1 MDRVTRRPLFGVSY
15 AARSGLAL
23 DGDTGH
29 IFRQVGIGSDDGP
42 WQQDEV
48 WPADPWMAEPD
59 MVGPRTTSS
68 HWARHSAEV
77 DEEEAMKTRFW
88 GAPDA
93 GPSRP
98 SLDGAS
104 GEMGMARSSKPQG
117 SWTSPEVELAVD
129 REQIDFYSAR
139 QQFLTLERAN
149 STGTGFPPRSPSK
162 EAVLPLTPL
171 TPKTWNRPAP
181 ANTRIS
187 APAKSPR
194 TTKPPPMPP
203 MEEKRTHRGPSG
215 PSLNGTDGPV
225 QPPPAETPIER
236 EIRLAQEREAD
247 LREQRG
253 LQRAQNQQELVQI
266 RAPAR
271 QKQLLLGLLDGADA
285 PVRPERGRVSLY
297 VQRDL
302 EQETQRE
309 AEHRQHRGLPRPGSR
324 APSPDWPHE
333 GSSIMLPLS
342 RLRRTQSSDSILDLS
357 QEAPASSEFRK
368 VNRIPAS
375 AYQPFLNSSPLK
387 GRVGVQAASSTSSS
401 VARPQATMGHLRA
414 SQGLGWD
421 SGRDSSQRKARS
433 TQVEGRQ
440 ARRSPRQAHGAVL
453 KKEYFFL
460 RPLRFRV
467 PDVPS
472 HQEIHEVPAWRLT
485 RSSSS
490 ELLEKEV
497 EEVLRREQ
505 ALKEERLNALYP
517 EIFSKSIDFDGS
529 EPTSRSSSRA
539 SGTMGSYSVS
549 ESFSAPGY
557 HSGVVWSVEDPSD
570 EVFTSRKDQW
580 YAGLNPADHVNSQVL
595 ESTWVPRHKSFMAQR
610 WESGHYANKDEN

>member
-1 MDRVTRRPLFGVSY
+1 MDRVTRRPLFGASY
-15 AARSGLAL
+15 AAPSGLAL
-23 DGDTGH
+23 VGNTGH
-29 IFRQVGIGSDDGP
+29 IFRQVGVGSDDGP
-42 WQQDEV
+42 WQQDEALSV
-48 WPADPWMAEPD
+48 DSWTVEPD

-68 HWARHSAEV
+68 HWARHRAGV
-77 DEEEAMKTRFW
+77 DEEEAMKMRLW
-88 GAPDA
+88 GTPAA

-104 GEMGMARSSKPQG
+104 GEIGMARSSKPQEP
-117 SWTSPEVELAVD
+117 WTSPEEAELVD

-149 STGTGFPPRSPSK
+149 NTGTGFPPRSPSK
-162 EAVLPLTPL
+162 EAALPV

-181 ANTRIS
+181 ANARIS
-187 APAKSPR
+187 APTKSPR
-194 TTKPPPMPP
+194 MTKPMTPPP
-203 MEEKRTHRGPSG
+203 MEEKRAQGGPSF
-215 PSLNGTDGPV
+215 NGMDGPV
-225 QPPPAETPIER
+225 QLPPSETPIER

-253 LQRAQNQQELVQI
+253 LQRAQSQQELVQI

-285 PVRPERGRVSLY
+285 SVRPERGRVSLY

-309 AEHRQHRGLPRPGSR
+309 AEHRQHRGLPLPGSR
-324 APSPDWPHE
+324 APSPNWPYE
-333 GSSIMLPLS
+333 GSLTMLPPS
-342 RLRRTQSSDSILDLS
+342 RLRRTQSSDSILDLP
-357 QEAPASSEFRK
+357 QEAPASSELRK
-368 VNRIPAS
+368 VNRIPAT
-375 AYQPFLNSSPLK
+375 AYQPFLNHSPSK
-387 GRVGVQAASSTSSS
+387 GGTEVQAVPSASRS
-401 VARPQATMGHLRA
+401 VARPQAITGHLRA

-421 SGRDSSQRKARS
+421 SGRDFSQRKAWS
-433 TQVEGRQ
+433 TQEEGRQ
-440 ARRSPRQAHGAVL
+440 ARRSPRQAHGPVL

-467 PDVPS
+467 PDMPS
-472 HQEIHEVPAWRLT
+472 HQEIHEVQARRLT

-539 SGTMGSYSVS
+539 SGTTGSYSVS

-610 WESGHYANKDEN
+610 WESGHYANKEEN